1 MRVKIFLLFC
11 RNETHSGSLEILP
24 SIGIVVNQLK
34 ASVEYFNRVKQSYD
48 ALVQQRNSLPTLCL
62 DSKSKHWSH
71 HHSVSVAV
79 NSAFF
84 LFPDQSQYDRITEML
99 SNKRTELNL
108 CIFLTEHCLYLLW
121 THCDFYML
129 RAISV
134 NSIQMNSIGRKTV
147 VSPIDAGWKITS
159 DDIAVL
165 RKSLIQVFNE
175 TFCQRLVAM
184 EQVSW
189 IF

>member
-1 MRVKIFLLFC
+1 
-11 RNETHSGSLEILP
+11 
-24 SIGIVVNQLK
+24 
-34 ASVEYFNRVKQSYD
+34 
-48 ALVQQRNSLPTLCL
+48 
-62 DSKSKHWSH
+62 
-71 HHSVSVAV
+71 
-79 NSAFF
+79 
-84 LFPDQSQYDRITEML
+84 ML

-134 NSIQMNSIGRKTV
+134 NSIQSNSIGRKTII
-147 VSPIDAGWKITS
+147 SPIDAGWKITS

-184 EQVSW
+184 EQVGSYW
-189 IF
+189 NKFNFSINYFFFSFSSERVGFV

>member
-1 MRVKIFLLFC
+1 MQLIDNLFPKYL
-11 RNETHSGSLEILP
+11 N
-24 SIGIVVNQLK
+24 
-34 ASVEYFNRVKQSYD
+34 
-48 ALVQQRNSLPTLCL
+48 
-62 DSKSKHWSH
+62 
-71 HHSVSVAV
+71 VAI
-79 NSAFF
+79 
-84 LFPDQSQYDRITEML
+84 FPDQSQYDRITEML

-108 CIFLTEHCLYLLW
+108 CVFLTEHCLYLLW

-134 NSIQMNSIGRKTV
+134 NSIQMNSIGRKTI

-184 EQVSW
+184 EQVS
-189 IF
+189 